1 MILASLSPIHE
12 LKKKQW
18 GSRSSLNDGHIHSF
32 VIPKEQRSEMLRFE
46 PSKDESQSR
55 AWLEISDLYESTRW
69 SLAAG
74 SRPPSGHA
82 LFPRPCPSPRRS
94 GDGELAGYTQTNT
107 GVSRFPRSQ
116 TRAFGHT
123 DRWVLNSSLR
133 DLGGDRELPFLTF
146 LLISTVWGKIN

>member
-1 MILASLSPIHE
+1 MWLPAIKVTFLYDISLPQSHPWI
-12 LKKKQW
+12 KKEAVGKQEQFERW
-18 GSRSSLNDGHIHSF
+18 THPQSF

-82 LFPRPCPSPRRS
+82 LFPDPVLH
-94 GDGELAGYTQTNT
+94 LAGPEMESWRATLRQTQGWVASLVHKHEHSDTRT
-107 GVSRFPRSQ
+107 G
-116 TRAFGHT
+116 
-123 DRWVLNSSLR
+123 
-133 DLGGDRELPFLTF
+133 EY
-146 LLISTVWGKIN
+146 